1 MHLQPFLYGS
11 VELGDDLLRVRTP
24 DYCSARDN
32 HVSNSL
38 RGEGGRRGRGER
50 RRGGREKG
58 GGEGGRV
65 GRGERGRKRE
75 EKREGKKGKGG
86 GRSHEC
92 THTHTHTH
100 THTSLTSQIH
110 FHNKRRKGLVS
121 CVYKV
126 CPTGMQLAR

>member
-50 RRGGREKG
+50 RRGGRES
-58 GGEGGRV
+58 R
-65 GRGERGRKRE
+65 
-75 EKREGKKGKGG
+75 
-86 GRSHEC
+86 
-92 THTHTHTH
+92 
-100 THTSLTSQIH
+100 
-110 FHNKRRKGLVS
+110 KRRKRKEEG
-121 CVYKV
+121 
-126 CPTGMQLAR
+126 GEEGG